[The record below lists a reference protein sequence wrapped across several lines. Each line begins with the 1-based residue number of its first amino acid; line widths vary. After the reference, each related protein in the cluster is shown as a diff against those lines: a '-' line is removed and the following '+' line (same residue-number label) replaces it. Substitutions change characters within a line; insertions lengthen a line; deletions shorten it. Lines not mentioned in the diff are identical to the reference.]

1 VSSRNLILHLYSNK
15 KTLILNSELD
25 RLPSAAGAAFNS
37 FDRQQDPTCLPDTRV
52 GLLQEIC
59 DWADGQDERCIFWLN
74 GLAGTGKSTI
84 ARTIARRY
92 YKEERLGAS
101 FFFSRG
107 GGDVSHAGKF
117 FTSIAVQLANNIPS
131 LRHYIC
137 DAISNCKDIASQSFR
152 DQWSQL
158 ILFPLS
164 KLGSG
169 SSSSSYVLVID
180 ALDECDKDEHIRMI
194 LQLLAKARTLKTAR
208 LRVFLTSRPEIPIR
222 HGFYQMPDSE
232 HQDFVLHNV
241 SPTIINHDISLFL
254 EYNLGIIRQE
264 CTLGAD
270 WPGEVV
276 LQQLVLYACGLFIWA
291 ATACRFIREGK
302 RFARKRLDTIL
313 EGSSSAI
320 TEPEKQLNEIYLAV
334 LNNSISPTYSDEEKK
349 EVYDMLKHTLRSL
362 VVLLSPLSTSS
373 LSRLLH
379 LPREDVD
386 ATFND
391 LYAILDIP
399 EDPTLQLR
407 LHHPS
412 FRDFLLSKDRCGD
425 FWVDE
430 KNAHQILA
438 TGCIQLMS
446 QTLKKDICEMHAPD
460 FQASQVKSSL
470 IKECLPPE
478 VQYACLY
485 WVQHLQRSGSQ
496 VHDDGETH
504 QFLQA
509 HLLHWLET
517 LGWMGKTSEGIQAIL
532 SLEVH
537 VSVSYL
543 SIVYKSLT
551 NLSLG

>member
-1 VSSRNLILHLYSNK
+1 
-15 KTLILNSELD
+15 
-25 RLPSAAGAAFNS
+25 
-37 FDRQQDPTCLPDTRV
+37 
-52 GLLQEIC
+52 
-59 DWADGQDERCIFWLN
+59 
-74 GLAGTGKSTI
+74 
-84 ARTIARRY
+84 
-92 YKEERLGAS
+92 
-101 FFFSRG
+101 
-107 GGDVSHAGKF
+107 VSHAGKF

-137 DAISNCKDIASQSFR
+137 DAISNCKDIASRSLR

-164 KLGSG
+164 KLGSS

-194 LQLLAKARTLKTAR
+194 LQLLAEARTLKTAC

-222 HGFYQMPDSE
+222 HGFYQIPNSE

-241 SPTIINHDISLFL
+241 PPTIVNHDISLFL

-264 CTLGAD
+264 CALGAD

-276 LQQLVLYACGLFIWA
+276 LRQLVLYACGLFIWA

-313 EGSSSAI
+313 KGSSSAI
-320 TEPEKQLNEIYLAV
+320 TEPEKHLNEIYLAV
-334 LNNSISPTYSDEEKK
+334 LNNSISLTYSDKEKE
-349 EVYDMLKHTLRSL
+349 EVYDMLKHTLGSL

-373 LSRLLH
+373 LSKLLH

-386 ATFND
+386 TIFND

-399 EDPTLQLR
+399 DDPTRPLR

-412 FRDFLLSKDRCGD
+412 FRDFLLNKDRCGD

-430 KNAHQILA
+430 KEAHQKLA

-446 QTLKKDICEMHAPD
+446 
-460 FQASQVKSSL
+460 
-470 IKECLPPE
+470 
-478 VQYACLY
+478 
-485 WVQHLQRSGSQ
+485 
-496 VHDDGETH
+496 
-504 QFLQA
+504 
-509 HLLHWLET
+509 
-517 LGWMGKTSEGIQAIL
+517 
-532 SLEVH
+532 
-537 VSVSYL
+537 
-543 SIVYKSLT
+543 
-551 NLSLG
+551 